1 MDNFKSRRNKKDFY
15 EAIEG
20 LIVNNKSMF
29 FSVLYKAI
37 MEHPSYVV
45 LSDMPM
51 DRKCE
56 ILEDMLKHYEVHED
70 YEKCAKLVKMKNNL
84 T

>member
-1 MDNFKSRRNKKDFY
+1 MDNFKSRRNKKYFY

-20 LIVNNKSMF
+20 LIVNNKSVF

-45 LSDMPM
+45 LSDMPI

-56 ILEDMLKHYEVHED
+56 ILGDMLKHYEGNED
-70 YEKCAKLVKMKNNL
+70 YEKCANLIKIKKNL